1 MLGPRSPLTE
11 RLIHLLIMYNYS
23 TELEGDV
30 RQMDRKWRRNSLE
43 SFKTDSEMTPFP
55 ASL

>member
-1 MLGPRSPLTE
+1 MLGPRLPLMNFLVVCIT
-11 RLIHLLIMYNYS
+11 YS

-43 SFKTDSEMTPFP
+43 SLEPDSGMAPVP
-55 ASL
+55 PLR